1 VLRFAFIAVVAL
13 LIWFVPNAGTLLIEN
28 EPAQSADAIVVLA
41 GNSPE
46 RFAHALKLRGDGH
59 ARLLV
64 VSNERLHT
72 HGLDITWLELYRAG
86 RAAPSLPESD
96 LIVIDPPPDNTI
108 HEAQRA
114 AELLSERGLRSAL
127 LVTDAFHS
135 RRSALLFRPI
145 FARRGLKIHSTP
157 APDQLELAHWWST
170 PLAARRTAE
179 EWTKLAAYF
188 FQGAYW

>member
-1 VLRFAFIAVVAL
+1 VLRFAFIAVVAF
-13 LIWFVPNAGTLLIEN
+13 LIWFLPNAGTLLVER
-28 EPAQSADAIVVLA
+28 ESPRSADAIVVLA
-41 GNSPE
+41 GNSPD
-46 RFAHALKLRGDGH
+46 RFAHAMQLRADGH

-64 VSNERLHT
+64 ISNERLHT

-86 RAAPSLPESD
+86 RTAREVPEVD
-96 LIVIDPPPDNTI
+96 LIVIDPPPENTI
-108 HEAQRA
+108 HEAERA
-114 AELLSERGLRSAL
+114 AELMSARGLRRAL

-145 FARRGLKIHSTP
+145 FARRGLEIHSTP
-157 APDQLELAHWWST
+157 APDPLDLAHWWST

-179 EWTKLAAYF
+179 EWTKLTAYF